1 MSFSLFT
8 AIFSTH
14 ISEFPVTGQKAP
26 KLMLAASV
34 MHSMAGDAGESCVLQ
49 KEDFSQVG
57 HTVGLFR
64 FSGWETGVAY
74 LVPVFGQGKPVNV
87 ISETWVAKP
96 TSILMKDEKRV
107 ILARIIF

>member
-8 AIFSTH
+8 AIFSIH

-26 KLMLAASV
+26 KLMLTASV

-64 FSGWETGVAY
+64 FSGWETGAF
-74 LVPVFGQGKPVNV
+74 LAPVFGQGKPLNV
-87 ISETWVAKP
+87 MSETWVAKP
-96 TSILMKDEKRV
+96 TSILMKDGKRV